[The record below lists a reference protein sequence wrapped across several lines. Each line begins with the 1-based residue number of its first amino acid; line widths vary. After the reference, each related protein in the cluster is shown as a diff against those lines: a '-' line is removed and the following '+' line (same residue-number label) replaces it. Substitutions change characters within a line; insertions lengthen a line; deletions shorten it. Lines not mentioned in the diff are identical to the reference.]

1 MKFAV
6 LPIVLTLML
15 IGYFGM
21 LCGIDDTC
29 AFASFFSPLSFTFF
43 KPLWVYALFFIP
55 VPLVLFFVRENVWKS
70 WLRFSYWWIALSFIV
85 VAITPVWS
93 SSWFPLYSFV
103 KEDAAQVM
111 GGLFT
116 IISLILI
123 AWKSIATRRS
133 KLDKVAKMI

>member
-1 MKFAV
+1 MV
-6 LPIVLTLML
+6 LPITLALIL

-21 LCGIDDTC
+21 LCGVDNTC
-29 AFASFFSPLSFTFF
+29 AFVSFFSPLSFSFF

-70 WLRFSYWWIALSFIV
+70 WLRFSYWWITLSLIV

-93 SSWFPLYSFV
+93 NSWFPLYSFV

-123 AWKSIATRRS
+123 VWKTFAAR
-133 KLDKVAKMI
+133 KA